1 MTDNNKKYRTAA
13 DALYGLRDWAR
24 EKEKEYAKK
33 PAYVEAVGEHTEN
46 CERCTSDAVCTKA
59 LNVATSASDN
69 SATAWAFGKVADKI
83 DDALQDVFGNFQ
95 KGHRLHDPW
104 DGEIWTFFSP
114 SGKGLTVMPDRQ
126 DNLEFPD
133 IAVLDIV
140 DQLLYEMLI
149 ATGISYTWK
158 TEYETPDGQSVV
170 IAEGVGGHLKTYHQ
184 LAVALACVAK
194 QGGAA

>member
-1 MTDNNKKYRTAA
+1 MTNNEKKYRTAA
-13 DALYGLRDWAR
+13 DALYGLRDSVS
-24 EKEKEYAKK
+24 KQKEYWGSHPSYADAVAKHK
-33 PAYVEAVGEHTEN
+33 ET
-46 CERCTSDAVCTKA
+46 CERCTATKMCEQGVAVAKT
-59 LNVATSASDN
+59 
-69 SATAWAFGKVADKI
+69 AFGDITCSWMCLQFLNEI
-83 DDALQDVFGNFQ
+83 DEALQNVFGTCQ

-104 DGEIWTFFSP
+104 DGETWTFSSP
-114 SGKGLTVMPDRQ
+114 SGKGLTVMRDGQ

-133 IAVLDIV
+133 IDVLDIA
-140 DQLLYEMLI
+140 DQLLYEMLF
-149 ATGISYTWK
+149 ATDIGYTWK